1 MIGRNHLA
9 IALALAGAN
18 LAMLLEKGLVGVG
31 AASIFLFG
39 LAVGSLLPDVDAN
52 DARIFHGSGTRWLRK
67 LDWLFAAIG
76 RLTQFVVYLP
86 LIVFG
91 KGEHRGIMHSLSG
104 AAASSVFWGIVV
116 FAAKNALSLNEVVL
130 FAAPG
135 LFAGYFLHLAC
146 DSFTRSGVAWLAPFS
161 ARRVCGQ
168 ATTGRLSEDLTALG
182 FIAVAAAVYLVS
194 KSQDAAISEA
204 PFLLIPAITAVLVVA
219 YFFTAAGF
227 LRLARLIP
235 GFS

>member
-1 MIGRNHLA
+1 MIGRNHLV

-18 LAMLLEKGLVGVG
+18 LAILLEKGLVGVG

-39 LAVGSLLPDVDAN
+39 LAVGSLLPDVDAG
-52 DARIFHGSGTRWLRK
+52 DARIFHGAGRWFRK
-67 LDWLFAAIG
+67 LDWLFIAIG
-76 RLTQFVVYLP
+76 RLTQFVIYLP
-86 LIVFG
+86 LMVFG
-91 KGEHRGIMHSLSG
+91 RGEHRGIMHSLSG
-104 AAASSVFWGIVV
+104 AVASSVFWGIVV

-135 LFAGYFLHLAC
+135 LFAGYFLHLVC

-168 ATTGRLSEDLTALG
+168 ATTGKLSEELTALG
-182 FIAVAAAVYLVS
+182 FLALAAAIYLVS
-194 KSQDAAISEA
+194 KSQYAAISQS
-204 PFLLIPAITAVLVVA
+204 PFLLVPAITAMLVAA
-219 YFFTAAGF
+219 YFFTASGF
-227 LRLARLIP
+227 LRVTRLIP